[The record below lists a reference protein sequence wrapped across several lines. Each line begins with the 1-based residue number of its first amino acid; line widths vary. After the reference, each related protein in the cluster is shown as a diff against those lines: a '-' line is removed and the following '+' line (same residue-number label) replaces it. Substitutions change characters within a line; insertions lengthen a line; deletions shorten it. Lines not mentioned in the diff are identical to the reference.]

1 MSADDFQK
9 DAQIV
14 CSSPKDAAA
23 LCHFHHPVVVI
34 SRRGT
39 RLNSWECSDVTDRQ
53 KISHKPIY
61 ALSLFLFQ
69 LLHYFNGCIPD
80 LQKAVMNNDAKHIKG
95 TFSMINHAPPHLSF
109 QLIRNLE
116 AHCI

>member
-39 RLNSWECSDVTDRQ
+39 RLNSWECSDVIDIDKKYRINRFMLCHCFFFSYLIILMVVFLIYKRQ
-53 KISHKPIY
+53 
-61 ALSLFLFQ
+61 
-69 LLHYFNGCIPD
+69 
-80 LQKAVMNNDAKHIKG
+80 
-95 TFSMINHAPPHLSF
+95 
-109 QLIRNLE
+109 
-116 AHCI
+116 